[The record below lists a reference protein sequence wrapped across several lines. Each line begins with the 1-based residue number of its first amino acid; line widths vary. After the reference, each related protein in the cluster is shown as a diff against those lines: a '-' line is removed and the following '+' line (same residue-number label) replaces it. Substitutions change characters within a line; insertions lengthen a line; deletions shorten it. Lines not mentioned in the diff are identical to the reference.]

1 MTVIENITFAQP
13 LFLLLLP
20 FVLLL
25 HYLRRRKK
33 YYAEVRLSST
43 TGFQGSETW
52 KTRLRPIQIV
62 LQTIALV
69 SLIIALSRPQ
79 SLLRKEKIT
88 AEAIDIMLALDVSTS
103 MLAKD
108 FKEDRLDASK
118 RVAQAFVE
126 KRKFDRIGIVFFG
139 GESYTQCPL
148 TTDHAIVKQFLANA
162 QCGLIAEGTAIGMGL
177 ANAVR
182 RLQKSEAKS
191 KVCIL
196 LTDGVNNTGSIMP
209 TEAAQA
215 AQKYGV
221 KVYTIG
227 VGTMGKAKGPVA
239 RRPDG
244 GFIFGW
250 VDVEID
256 EELLKDIAQKT
267 GGRYYRATNLES
279 LEEVYNEIDKM
290 EKTKIEKTTLRRN
303 RDEFKWFVFLA
314 LFSIILYIVFANTIF
329 RSIVQL

>member
-1 MTVIENITFAQP
+1 MTVLENITFAHP
-13 LFLLLLP
+13 FFLLLLP
-20 FVLLL
+20 IMGYLL
-25 HYLRRRKK
+25 YLRIKK
-33 YYAEVRLSST
+33 KFYAEVRLSST
-43 TGFQGSETW
+43 SGFEGASSW
-52 KTRLRPIQIV
+52 RTRFRPILLV
-62 LQTIALV
+62 LQTIALF
-69 SLIIALSRPQ
+69 SLIIALARPQ
-79 SLLRKEKIT
+79 SNLRKEKIN

-118 RVAQAFVE
+118 RVAISFVE
-126 KRKFDRIGIVFFG
+126 KRKFDRIGIVYFG

-148 TTDHAIVKQFLANA
+148 TTDHAIVKEFLSKA

-196 LTDGVNNTGSIMP
+196 LTDGVNNSGEIMP
-209 TEAAQA
+209 LQA
-215 AQKYGV
+215 ADAAKKYGV

-227 VGTMGKAKGPVA
+227 VGTMGKAMGPVA

-244 GFIFGW
+244 GFVFGL

-256 EELLKDIAQKT
+256 EELLQDIAKKT
-267 GGRYYRATNLES
+267 GGRYFRATNMAS
-279 LEEVYNEIDKM
+279 LEDVYAEIDKM
-290 EKTKIEKTTLRRN
+290 ERTKIEKTTLKRTRE
-303 RDEFKWFVFLA
+303 EFHWFVSLA
-314 LFSIILYIVFANTIF
+314 LISMLLYMILSNTIF
-329 RSIVQL
+329 RTIVQ

>member
-1 MTVIENITFAQP
+1 MTVLENITFAHP
-13 LFLLLLP
+13 VFLLLLP
-20 FVLLL
+20 VLGYLL
-25 HYLRRRKK
+25 YLRLRKK

-43 TGFQGSETW
+43 VGFEGAGTW
-52 KTRLRPIQIV
+52 RTKLRPVLLV
-62 LQTIALV
+62 LQSIALF
-69 SLIIALSRPQ
+69 SLVLALARPQ
-79 SLLRKEKIT
+79 SRLRKEKIN

-103 MLAKD
+103 MLAQD
-108 FKEDRLDASK
+108 FKADRLDASK
-118 RVAQAFVE
+118 RVAQSFVE

-148 TTDHAIVKQFLANA
+148 TTDHFIVKEFLSKA

-196 LTDGVNNTGSIMP
+196 LTDGVNNSGDISP
-209 TEAAQA
+209 PDAAEAAK
-215 AQKYGV
+215 KYGV

-227 VGTMGKAKGPVA
+227 VGTIGRAMGPVA

-244 GFIFGW
+244 GFVFGW

-267 GGRYYRATNLES
+267 GGRYFRATNMAS
-279 LEEVYNEIDKM
+279 LEEIYSEIDKM
-290 EKTKIEKTTLRRN
+290 ERTKIEKSTLRKIRE
-303 RDEFKWFVFLA
+303 EFHWFVFLA
-314 LFSIILYIVFANTIF
+314 LFSVFMYLILANTVF
-329 RSIVQL
+329 RTIVQ

>member
-1 MTVIENITFAQP
+1 MTVLENITFAQP

-20 FVLLL
+20 LVLLL
-25 HYLRRRKK
+25 FYLRSRKK

-43 TGFQGSETW
+43 SGFEGSTTW

-69 SLIIALSRPQ
+69 ALIIALARPQ
-79 SLLRKEKIT
+79 SLLRKEKIN

-118 RVAQAFVE
+118 RVAQVFVD
-126 KRKFDRIGIVFFG
+126 KRKYDRIGIVFFG

-196 LTDGVNNTGSIMP
+196 LTDGVNNSGSIMP
-209 TEAAQA
+209 MEAADA
-215 AQKYGV
+215 AKKYGV

-256 EELLKDIAQKT
+256 EDLLKEIAKKT
-267 GGRYYRATNLES
+267 GGRYYRATNMES
-279 LEEVYNEIDKM
+279 LEEVYKEIDKM

-303 RDEFKWFVFLA
+303 RDEYKWFVFLA

-329 RSIVQL
+329 RSIVQ

>member
-1 MTVIENITFAQP
+1 MTVLENITFAQP

-20 FVLLL
+20 LVLLL
-25 HYLRRRKK
+25 FYLRSRKK

-43 TGFQGSETW
+43 SGFQGSTTW
-52 KTRLRPIQIV
+52 KTRLRPIQII

-69 SLIIALSRPQ
+69 ALIIALARPQ
-79 SLLRKEKIT
+79 SLLRKEKIN

-118 RVAQAFVE
+118 RVAQVFVD
-126 KRKFDRIGIVFFG
+126 KRKYDRIGIVFFG

-162 QCGLIAEGTAIGMGL
+162 QCGLIAEGTALGMGL

-196 LTDGVNNTGSIMP
+196 LTDGVNNSGSIMP
-209 TEAAQA
+209 MEAAEA
-215 AQKYGV
+215 AKKYSV

-227 VGTMGKAKGPVA
+227 VGTMGKAKGPIA

-244 GFIFGW
+244 GFVFGW

-256 EELLKDIAQKT
+256 EDLLKEIAKKT
-267 GGRYYRATNLES
+267 GGRYYRATNMES
-279 LEEVYNEIDKM
+279 LEDVYKEIDKM

-329 RSIVQL
+329 RSIVQ

>member
-1 MTVIENITFAQP
+1 MTVLENITFAHP
-13 LFLLLLP
+13 VFLLLLP
-20 FVLLL
+20 VLGYLL
-25 HYLRRRKK
+25 YLRLRKK

-43 TGFQGSETW
+43 AGFEGAATW
-52 KTRLRPIQIV
+52 RTKLRPFLLV
-62 LQTIALV
+62 LQSIALF
-69 SLIIALSRPQ
+69 SLVLALARPQ
-79 SLLRKEKIT
+79 SLLRKEIIN

-103 MLAKD
+103 MLAQD
-108 FKEDRLDASK
+108 FKADRLDASK
-118 RVAQAFVE
+118 RVAQSFVE

-148 TTDHAIVKQFLANA
+148 TTDHAIVKEFLSKA

-196 LTDGVNNTGSIMP
+196 LTDGVNNSGDISP
-209 TEAAQA
+209 YDAAEAAK
-215 AQKYGV
+215 KYGV

-227 VGTMGKAKGPVA
+227 VGTIGKAKGPVA

-244 GFIFGW
+244 GFVFGLIE
-250 VDVEID
+250 VEID

-267 GGRYYRATNLES
+267 GGRYFRATNMAS
-279 LEEVYNEIDKM
+279 LQEIYSEIDKM
-290 EKTKIEKTTLRRN
+290 ERTKIEKSSFRKN
-303 RDEFKWFVFLA
+303 REEFHWFVSLA
-314 LFSIILYIVFANTIF
+314 LISVLIYLILVNTVFRT
-329 RSIVQL
+329 IVQ